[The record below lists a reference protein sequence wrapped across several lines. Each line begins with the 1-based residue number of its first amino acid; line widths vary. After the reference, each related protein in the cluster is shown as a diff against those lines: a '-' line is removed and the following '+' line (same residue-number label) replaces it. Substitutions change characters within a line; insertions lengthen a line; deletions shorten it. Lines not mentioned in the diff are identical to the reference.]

1 MFLNRAYGCGIELG
15 VVYLNIT
22 FEYKL
27 IPKTMNKQTII
38 YTIAFA
44 LMFSIGCKKSDQD
57 APLPDEDAI
66 IKNYLSSISSD
77 AIRDQSGVYYK
88 IMEPGTGDPVV
99 YTSTITVNYK
109 GSLLSGQQFD
119 DVANKNIKYID
130 AMQGWQVGF
139 NKIRPGGRIKLY
151 VPSQLGYGRYVPKP
165 EVPANSILV
174 YELELVS
181 QQKAVK

>member
-1 MFLNRAYGCGIELG
+1 MI
-15 VVYLNIT
+15 
-22 FEYKL
+22 
-27 IPKTMNKQTII
+27 KQT
-38 YTIAFA
+38 TTFAIALA

-66 IKNYLSSISSD
+66 IRNYLSSISSS
-77 AIRDQSGVYYK
+77 ATRDQSGIYYE
-88 IMEPGTGDPVV
+88 ILSPGAGDPVV
-99 YTSTITVNYK
+99 YTSTVTVNYK
-109 GSLLSGQQFD
+109 GSLLNGPQFD
-119 DVANKNIKYID
+119 DVSNRSILYIN
-130 AMQGWQVGF
+130 AMQGWQIGI

-174 YELELVS
+174 YDLELVS

>member
-1 MFLNRAYGCGIELG
+1 MVVLIERG
-15 VVYLNIT
+15 VVYLNII
-22 FEYKL
+22 FDYKL
-27 IPKTMNKQTII
+27 ILHTMNKLTII
-38 YTIAFA
+38 YAIAFA

-77 AIRDQSGVYYK
+77 AIRDKSGVYYK
-88 IMEPGTGDPVV
+88 IMEPGAGDPVV
-99 YTSTITVNYK
+99 YTSTVTVNYK
-109 GSLLSGQQFD
+109 GSLLNGQQFD
-119 DVANKNIKYID
+119 DVSNKHIKYIN
-130 AMQGWQVGF
+130 AMQGWQVGI
-139 NKIRPGGRIKLY
+139 NKIRPGGKIKLY

-174 YELELVS
+174 FDLELVS

>member
-1 MFLNRAYGCGIELG
+1 MI
-15 VVYLNIT
+15 
-22 FEYKL
+22 
-27 IPKTMNKQTII
+27 KQT
-38 YTIAFA
+38 TTFAIALA

-66 IKNYLSSISSD
+66 IRNYLSSIGSNATKD
-77 AIRDQSGVYYK
+77 RSGVYYE
-88 IMEPGTGDPVV
+88 IMDSGAGDPVV
-99 YTSTITVNYK
+99 YTSTVTVNYK
-109 GSLLSGQQFD
+109 GSLLNGPQFD
-119 DVANKNIKYID
+119 DVTNRSILYIN
-130 AMQGWQVGF
+130 AMQGWQVGI

-151 VPSQLGYGRYVPKP
+151 VPSQLGYGKYVPKP